1 MTHYPTPPG
10 VRQWRV
16 NLDIDRPDQGP
27 RTRLERVRRTLLSRL
42 PCGDYFRWAYHG
54 GRPTGLGDCDLQSP
68 MRRTHQ
74 RERGTR
80 YPSRPWA
87 PTINP
92 SPLAGWRP
100 NAEETDSV
108 ALPDVPI
115 GDSCMGRFGLI
126 APGIGPGY
134 AIKSLRPLSFQG
146 LPESDSISGGQ
157 CPNQPSILR
166 SRRPKNSLMDWA

>member
-68 MRRTHQ
+68 QRRTLQ

-80 YPSRPWA
+80 YQFKAVIFCRWTGGLALHQSRTVSSA
-87 PTINP
+87 RC
-92 SPLAGWRP
+92 LAGPAPIFIGLWDKRGCHGDRYARP
-100 NAEETDSV
+100 GV
-108 ALPDVPI
+108 LPMTLQSTHPHLQAGDPTLKKPI
-115 GDSCMGRFGLI
+115 
-126 APGIGPGY
+126 
-134 AIKSLRPLSFQG
+134 Q
-146 LPESDSISGGQ
+146 
-157 CPNQPSILR
+157 
-166 SRRPKNSLMDWA
+166 